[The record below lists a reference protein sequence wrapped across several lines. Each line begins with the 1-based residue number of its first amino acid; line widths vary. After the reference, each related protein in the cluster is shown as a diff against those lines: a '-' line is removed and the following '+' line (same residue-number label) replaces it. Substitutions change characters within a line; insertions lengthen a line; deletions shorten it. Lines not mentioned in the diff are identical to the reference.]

1 MKQTT
6 DIAIRNLYG
15 RRDDLVISEEFKR
28 FMEDVE
34 KRYAS
39 GQNGQHQLAAECLP
53 IWIELAKLKGIEVEA
68 GKKVEALAPIR
79 EEKRGPGRPRKTP
92 EPMGA

>member
-1 MKQTT
+1 
-6 DIAIRNLYG
+6 
-15 RRDDLVISEEFKR
+15 
-28 FMEDVE
+28 
-34 KRYAS
+34 
-39 GQNGQHQLAAECLP
+39 
-53 IWIELAKLKGIEVEA
+53 LAKLKGIEVEA